1 MSHTRTVI
9 SDPVAEG
16 TTPLLSATFTSDG
29 VTPVVSLETAVLR
42 LYDMRTNSVINGHE
56 ATDLM
61 PFITSGQLAFWLSS
75 GDTIIVNDNSSREA
89 HVARIN
95 YTWNLG
101 TRRGIH
107 EIEHLVV
114 NLV

>member
-16 TTPLLSATFTSDG
+16 TTPLLEATFTSDG
-29 VTPVVSLETAVLR
+29 VTPVSVETALLR
-42 LYDMRTNSVINGHE
+42 LYDMRTNTVINGHE
-56 ATDLM
+56 ATNLM
-61 PFITSGQLAFWLSS
+61 PYITSGQLAYWLAS

-95 YTWNLG
+95 YTWNGG

-107 EIEHLVV
+107 EI
-114 NLV
+114 